1 MMISRGSSG
10 STLSAED
17 IYRAWSLRHARHQQV
32 VDRETVTITKVTPR
46 LWPAFSVVWNGLE
59 QDWFLQRS
67 LNLMTSL
74 RCK

>member
-1 MMISRGSSG
+1 MKLTNAAG
-10 STLSAED
+10 TASAED
-17 IYRAWSLRHARHQQV
+17 IYRAWSLRHARHQQA
-32 VDRETVTITKVTPR
+32 VDRETVYIMKAKPR

-74 RCK
+74 RRKT